1 MAIPQLLN
9 RRCEIKL
16 YRTLFKIAKC
26 KYPMEGAKDEQD
38 WNHKGARLLEN
49 REPSFVEVLR
59 DAATD
64 IEESIVIFLNLFL
77 KHARDNV
84 IRLIKEELKLLAE
97 EQEA

>member
-1 MAIPQLLN
+1 
-9 RRCEIKL
+9 
-16 YRTLFKIAKC
+16 
-26 KYPMEGAKDEQD
+26 MEGAKYEQD
-38 WNHKGARLLEN
+38 WNNKGARLLEN

-97 EQEA
+97 EQET

>member
-1 MAIPQLLN
+1 LAIPQLLN